1 GPRIR
6 GNEFIHG
13 GLELCALPIRVT
25 CNRSA
30 QAFELLS
37 EDSVSQRLSTYVEIA
52 VAVCLC
58 HLWERPYDHF
68 RRIVR
73 ICMIPRDGRLA
84 IGFPVFLNEGGIAL
98 AHGLDGNIGIAN
110 VKPNYGRASSLDEL
124 GRCQ

>member
-1 GPRIR
+1 MPGERSAPVVREAVILRPNLLRVLSHREGPRIR

-52 VAVCLC
+52 IAVCLC
-58 HLWERPYDHF
+58 HLGERPYDHF

-73 ICMIPRDGRLA
+73 I
-84 IGFPVFLNEGGIAL
+84 
-98 AHGLDGNIGIAN
+98 
-110 VKPNYGRASSLDEL
+110 
-124 GRCQ
+124 